1 MLSQIFFAILAC
13 CCTTH
18 CHMGSLSQHSPFL
31 LPQLPLTVLLFLLLL
46 LLPLCFFFFFFCF
59 LVFRFSAVCHRLSHD
74 QQAWSESLCCSSPSP
89 CPSSS
94 LPASSSLLQLLCIP
108 AMLAVLFL
116 LCASSIMVSCRS
128 SGVQQY
134 LCRPA
139 CLPCLLACLLAL
151 LLACLP
157 RLSRLPRSL
166 ACLLACLLARLLAC
180 WLACLLFSYLPP
192 QLSAGLQDYLC
203 RRADKHMIPK
213 VDNTNVDRSV
223 ATIHATV
230 LACLRHTSQ
239 VKSITSFNPR
249 ERV

>member
-1 MLSQIFFAILAC
+1 MRHGYRSLTPPPPPPLLYTYNNCLGYYTNVAPPLQSALINPPVSQLHPLCPNPVVPKCSLKSSLPFSLAA
-13 CCTTH
+13 TPLTVIWAA
-18 CHMGSLSQHSPFL
+18 CHRHSPFL

-59 LVFRFSAVCHRLSHD
+59 LVFRFSVVCNRLSHD
-74 QQAWSESLCCSSPSP
+74 QQAWSEALCCSSPSS

-139 CLPCLLACLLAL
+139 CLPCFLACLLAL

-157 RLSRLPRSL
+157 RLSRLP
-166 ACLLACLLARLLAC
+166 
-180 WLACLLFSYLPP
+180 P
-192 QLSAGLQDYLC
+192 
-203 RRADKHMIPK
+203 
-213 VDNTNVDRSV
+213 
-223 ATIHATV
+223 
-230 LACLRHTSQ
+230 
-239 VKSITSFNPR
+239 
-249 ERV
+249 